1 MFDIETYQGRIEK
14 VCRDL
19 RVRRLDLIGS
29 ATRNDFTTA
38 SDIDVV
44 VNFEGDRRLFERY
57 FGLKERL
64 EAIFGRS
71 VDVIEERALR
81 NPYLIKTIERDR
93 KRVYGS

>member
-1 MFDIETYQGRIEK
+1 MFDIETYQAHIEK

>member
-1 MFDIETYQGRIEK
+1 MFDIETYQSHIER

-19 RVRRLDLIGS
+19 RVRRLDIVGS
-29 ATRNDFTTA
+29 ATRNDFTIA

-44 VNFEGDRRLFERY
+44 VNFEGDNRLFERY

-64 EAIFGRS
+64 EAIFGRT

-81 NPYLIKTIERDR
+81 NPYLIKSIERDR